1 MFFGLTQLENSEEY
15 LLATNL
21 KVSWLSMSPL
31 VSWFSM
37 ESTPGVYNFDGL
49 DAVIKKIQNINLDCT
64 PVLFAVNAFGD
75 KRVQLIQKI
84 GNQDM
89 TGFLRSDSS
98 IYWKLYPNDEEGT
111 MNTWLNFVQKVVE
124 RYDNDGINDMPGL
137 KYPIRN
143 YHLLEEHPEIFID
156 TDSYIKLLKASTPI
170 VRQAYPDAKI
180 ILAGLAGNYS
190 RYFAYMDSFI
200 TDDDA
205 GVINGVKH
213 VKAWWTIHP
222 GWQSNKSD
230 FEKILQEGK
239 DYYDIVDIHFYE
251 EKETFLEGKVA
262 WMKNK
267 LNGLGVSKPIWCIE
281 GGGPLKLTE
290 AQHLA
295 GDTQGDWYF
304 GPYSDKENSE
314 FVIKLHVM
322 AAASGVERQ
331 HWGLSATPEGAYWS
345 GPWHNMALATSNL
358 QLKPSYFTFKLM
370 VKMLKDFKSVSD
382 LSTNEDHLYEF
393 SWDNDKCYVA
403 WSKDGNSKT
412 INMQNY
418 FSGESTIKV
427 TNIITDLSQGT
438 TPTEEQKSPGTITIG
453 LTPVFISKNSFPVD
467 VSETVLLSENFLY
480 QNFPNPFN
488 PETVIGWQIARGSYV
503 TLKIYDV
510 LGREMATLINEY
522 EQAGAHNLKLNINN
536 YNLSSGVYFYRLT
549 ADNFAQTKK
558 LLLIK

>member
-1 MFFGLTQLENSEEY
+1 MFFGLTQLENDAEY
-15 LLATNL
+15 LLANDL
-21 KVSWLSMSPL
+21 GVSWLSMHPL

-37 ESTPGVYNFDGL
+37 EATPGVYNWTGL
-49 DAVIKKIQNINLDCT
+49 DATIRKIQNANLDCT

-75 KRVQLIQKI
+75 KRTQLIQKA
-84 GNQDM
+84 GGQDM

-111 MNTWLNFVQKVVE
+111 MTTWLNFVQKVVE
-124 RYDNDGINDMPGL
+124 RYDNDGVNDMPGL

-156 TDSYIKLLKASTPI
+156 ADSYIKLLKATTPI
-170 VRQAYPDAKI
+170 IKQAYPDAKI
-180 ILAGLAGNYS
+180 ILAGLAGNFS

-205 GVINGVKH
+205 GVVNGVKH
-213 VKAWWTIHP
+213 VKTWWVLNP
-222 GWQSNKSD
+222 GWQSNKRD
-230 FEKILQEGK
+230 FEKILLEGK

-295 GDTQGDWYF
+295 GDPQGDWYF
-304 GPYSDKENSE
+304 GPYSDKENAE

-322 AAASGVERQ
+322 AAANGVERQ

-345 GPWHNMALATSNL
+345 GPWHNMALATSSLN
-358 QLKPSYFTFKLM
+358 LKPSYYTFRLM
-370 VKMLKDFKSVSD
+370 VKMLKDFKSVFD
-382 LSTNEDHLYEF
+382 LSTNDYRLYEF
-393 SWDNDKCYVA
+393 DWNNDRCYVA
-403 WSKDGNSKT
+403 WSKDGDPKT
-412 INMQNY
+412 INVQNY
-418 FSGESTIKV
+418 FSGETTIKV
-427 TNIITDLSQGT
+427 TNIVTDLSQGII
-438 TPTEEQKSPGTITIG
+438 PLEEQKSPGTITID

-467 VSETVLLSENFLY
+467 VNEAVWPSENFLY
-480 QNFPNPFN
+480 QNYPNPFN
-488 PETVIGWQIARGSYV
+488 PETVIGWQITSDSYV
-503 TLKIYDV
+503 TLKVYNIT
-510 LGREMATLINEY
+510 GKEITTLVNEF
-522 EQAGAHNLKLNINN
+522 ELAGIHNLKLNIQN
-536 YNLSSGVYFYRLT
+536 YNLSSGVYFYRLVT
-549 ADNFAQTKK
+549 NNFAQTKK
-558 LLLIK
+558 FLILK